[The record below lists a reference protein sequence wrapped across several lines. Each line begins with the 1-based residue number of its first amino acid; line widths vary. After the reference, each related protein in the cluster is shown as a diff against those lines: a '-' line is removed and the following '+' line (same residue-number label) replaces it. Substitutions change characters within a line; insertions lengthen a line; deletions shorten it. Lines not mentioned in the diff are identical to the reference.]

1 MATLEMDAVMDYR
14 YSKFKEGERIFSKSS
29 TTSNAAVVG
38 QDLLQ
43 VDEKSRF
50 GGLINYVIGNY
61 F

>member
-50 GGLINYVIGNY
+50 YD
-61 F
+61 FMD